1 MPRIAG
7 FGRIPPTM
15 LTKPCSF
22 LAAPNRAAVAL
33 IEPDALHLPR
43 PRRCQ
48 RACQVAAKAW
58 LQLNLRFV
66 DPERHFVFQSELK
79 EGRPELTDL
88 FVRETGD
95 SGD

>member
-1 MPRIAG
+1 
-7 FGRIPPTM
+7 M

-22 LAAPNRAAVAL
+22 LAAPNRAAVAV
-33 IEPDALHLPR
+33 IERDALHLPR

-48 RACQVAAKAW
+48 RDCQVAAKAW
-58 LQLNLRFV
+58 LQRNLRFV

-88 FVRETGD
+88 FVRETRD

>member
-1 MPRIAG
+1 
-7 FGRIPPTM
+7 M

-22 LAAPNRAAVAL
+22 LAAPNRAAVAV
-33 IEPDALHLPR
+33 IERDALHLPR

-48 RACQVAAKAW
+48 QVAAKAW
-58 LQLNLRFV
+58 LQRNLRFV

-88 FVRETGD
+88 FVRETRD